1 MKAKPAK
8 DPSARRQRTRAPA
21 GAATPEALRCAVIA
35 AANAATPNALR
46 RMLATASPRHRNSSP
61 VRPGCRRRDDPIKR
75 PEAIY
80 ASGKGAPEQAA
91 SFLTA
96 EALEMASRWQ
106 VLQPPERGL
115 MLGFLSAAR
124 KNSMLALVN
133 FQQHAPPQP
142 AAHFLTKDAWEM
154 AFNWQV
160 LQPSDKEAV
169 LQYLEG
175 VEESEAK
182 RKAPMLA
189 RANFQL
195 HTVPGK

>member
-1 MKAKPAK
+1 
-8 DPSARRQRTRAPA
+8 
-21 GAATPEALRCAVIA
+21 
-35 AANAATPNALR
+35 
-46 RMLATASPRHRNSSP
+46 
-61 VRPGCRRRDDPIKR
+61 
-75 PEAIY
+75 
-80 ASGKGAPEQAA
+80 
-91 SFLTA
+91 
-96 EALEMASRWQ
+96 
-106 VLQPPERGL
+106 
-115 MLGFLSAAR
+115 
-124 KNSMLALVN
+124 
-133 FQQHAPPQP
+133 
-142 AAHFLTKDAWEM
+142 M